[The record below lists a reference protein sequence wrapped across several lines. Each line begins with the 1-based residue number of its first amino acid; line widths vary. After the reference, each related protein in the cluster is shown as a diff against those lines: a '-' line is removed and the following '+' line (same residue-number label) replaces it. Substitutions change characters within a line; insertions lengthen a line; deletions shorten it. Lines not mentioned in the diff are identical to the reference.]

1 LHIPA
6 AGASAALVAMAA
18 LVATAV
24 VLGPSIPFLTMIAK
38 REASIPNIKI
48 RRPIITRPE
57 VAVQEVVE
65 AVAQVGQIVR
75 A

>member
-1 LHIPA
+1 
-6 AGASAALVAMAA
+6 
-18 LVATAV
+18 
-24 VLGPSIPFLTMIAK
+24 LTMIAK